1 MRVYTTEAEGYLID
15 ILNTTILSLNQVSTK
30 TFRIVWTIHKTR
42 ALFCPFFLTRFECYK
57 YLATDEYIE

>member
-30 TFRIVWTIHKTR
+30 TFRIVWTK
-42 ALFCPFFLTRFECYK
+42 P
-57 YLATDEYIE
+57 